1 MSREELEAK
10 TTTESAAMCKLEG
23 IQVSNHTRK
32 FKKAELVESL
42 LEKRKEERPPISV
55 EPVKVSEPVEDKAE
69 EAFAKQRYIET
80 AEVGSLVAFKVPSK
94 EDKVDSAK
102 ILHRSSKRA
111 VLEVENK
118 QGERYVVPYE
128 NILWVRT
135 GLRWPKGV
143 YELLTK
149 GRRKNETEVK
159 PSK

>member
-10 TTTESAAMCKLEG
+10 TTAELTAMCKLEG
-23 IQVSNHTRK
+23 IQVSNHARK

-42 LEKRKEERPPISV
+42 LAKQKEELPSISA
-55 EPVKVSEPVEDKAE
+55 EPVKVSEPIEDKAE
-69 EAFAKQRYIET
+69 EALTKQRYIET
-80 AEVGSLVAFKVPSK
+80 AEVGSLVAFKVPGK

-102 ILHRSSKRA
+102 IIHRSSKRA
-111 VLEVENK
+111 VLQVENK
-118 QGERYVVPYE
+118 QGEQYIVPYE
-128 NILWVRT
+128 NVLWVRT

-159 PSK
+159 PNK